1 MYLSLIETVYNH
13 VHRWQESSFIYAT
26 SDLLISKTKLQKVG
40 QKFLINIPVVAGL
53 FCNLFAVVPGFI
65 KLESFNPDFFYLQNS
80 GLLQA
85 ILMVVSS
92 FI

>member
-1 MYLSLIETVYNH
+1 
-13 VHRWQESSFIYAT
+13 
-26 SDLLISKTKLQKVG
+26 VG